1 MGKRVLIVG
10 GVAGGMNAATRVRRL
25 SEDAE
30 IVVFERGSDVSYANC
45 GLPYF
50 LGGEIADRRKLVV
63 QTPERLKS
71 VWNLDI
77 RVRSEVIA
85 IHRAS
90 QEIEV
95 REHRSGRLYR
105 QHYDALVL
113 STGAAPIIPPLDGID
128 RPGHFSLRSLED
140 MEHIDEW
147 IKSSGV
153 RSVVVVGGGFIGLEV
168 AEQLHH
174 RGKLVTVVERNPQVL
189 KPLDPEMAAFLHVGL
204 RKNGVALHLENGLAG
219 FADPRSDEQASAS
232 VVVLANGARLPADLV
247 ILGLGV
253 RPETKLARGAN
264 LAIGPTGGVKVDE
277 RMCTSD
283 PQIYAVGDAVEI
295 THAVTGQPALIPLA
309 GPANRQGRIAADNI
323 FDIPSKY
330 PGTIGTAIVRVFEL
344 TAAVTGANETQLTA
358 AGIPFQCVHLHPGS
372 NAGYYRG
379 ARQMALKLLFS
390 PSSGKILGAQAIG
403 ERGIDKRID
412 VLATAI
418 RAGMTVDDVAE
429 LELCYAPPYGS
440 AKDPVNLAGMAAQ
453 NMRREL
459 VQHAQWTELARAH
472 PIPAIIL
479 DVRDASERES
489 GSIPNSIHIPLV
501 ELRSR
506 LGELPR
512 DREIIA
518 HCATGQRSYAACR
531 VLMQHGFRCR
541 NLAGSYRTWK
551 TAREGLRGR

>member
-10 GVAGGMNAATRVRRL
+10 GVAGGMNAAVRARRL

-30 IVVFERGSDVSYANC
+30 IVVFERGPDVSYANC
-45 GLPYF
+45 GLPYY

-71 VWNLDI
+71 IWNLDI

-90 QEIEV
+90 HEIEI
-95 REHRSGRLYR
+95 RELRSGRLYR
-105 QHYDALVL
+105 EHYDALIL

-128 RPGHFSLRSLED
+128 RAGHFALRSLED
-140 MEHIDEW
+140 MERIDDW
-147 IKSSGV
+147 IKTSGV

-189 KPLDPEMAAFLHVGL
+189 KALDPEMAAYLHIGL

-219 FADPRSDEQASAS
+219 FADPRSEEQAGAS
-232 VVVLANGARLPADLV
+232 VVVLASGARLPADLV

-253 RPETKLARGAN
+253 RPETNLARAADLGIGA
-264 LAIGPTGGVKVDE
+264 TGGVKVDE
-277 RMCTSD
+277 RMRTSD
-283 PQIYAVGDAVEI
+283 PNIYAVGDVAEV
-295 THAVTGQPALIPLA
+295 THAVTGQPALVPLA

-323 FDIPSKY
+323 FAIPRNY
-330 PGTIGTAIVRVFEL
+330 PGTIGTAIVRVFDL

-358 AGIPFQCVHLHPGS
+358 AGIAFQCVHLHPSS
-372 NAGYYRG
+372 NATYYRG
-379 ARQMALKLLFS
+379 GRQMALKLLFS
-390 PSSGKILGAQAIG
+390 PTSGKILGAQAVG

-453 NMRREL
+453 NMRHEL
-459 VQHAQWTELARAH
+459 VQPAQWTELARSH
-472 PIPAIIL
+472 PIPAVIL
-479 DVRDASERES
+479 DVRDASEREA
-489 GSIPNSIHIPLV
+489 GSIPNSIHIPLA